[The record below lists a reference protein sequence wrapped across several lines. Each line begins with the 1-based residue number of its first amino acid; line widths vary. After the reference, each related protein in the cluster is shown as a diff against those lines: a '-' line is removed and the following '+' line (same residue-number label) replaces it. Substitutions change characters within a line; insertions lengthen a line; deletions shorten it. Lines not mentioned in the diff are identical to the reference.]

1 MDYNLAQIESL
12 KQEGSH
18 HAKRIHQQLPA
29 KRKSSTVN
37 TEGKH
42 PSGATGTAPT
52 NDPAAAEEMDANPS
66 DTAENATIEIDG
78 QGDTVEDPIII
89 MPTTANPVGAGDKPL
104 TTLLPLQL
112 HQGVKS
118 QVPR

>member
-29 KRKSSTVN
+29 KRKLATAN

-42 PSGATGTAPT
+42 PSGATETTPT
-52 NDPAAAEEMDANPS
+52 NNPPAAEEMDATPS
-66 DTAENATIEIDG
+66 DTAENVTIEIDA

-89 MPTTANPVGAGDKPL
+89 DKS
-104 TTLLPLQL
+104 TSNSNNVWAQEAE
-112 HQGVKS
+112 KS
-118 QVPR
+118 T